1 VNLQTYNVAIIGG
14 GAAGMMA
21 AIAASENGKKVV
33 VIEKNKQLGKKLL
46 ITGKGRCNITNYC
59 DVKELIANCPRN
71 GRFMTNA
78 FYHFNSFQTI
88 DFFHNLGLQTKI
100 ERGNRVFPQSDKA
113 SDVVKVL
120 QLKLTELKVDIINQP
135 AKKLV
140 KTAKV
145 FAVQLQN
152 GQNIR
157 AEKLIIAT
165 GGKSYPAT
173 GSTGDGYKFAK
184 SFGHKL
190 TRFQPSLVP
199 LEAKYFIDTNQ
210 KNIPQLNVNQ
220 LQGLSLKN
228 VAIEVWHENTKL
240 YEDFGEMLFTHFG
253 VSGPIILSA
262 SSHLRQ
268 INSHLL
274 KIDLKPA
281 LDEAKLDKRLVR
293 EFEQNSNKQ
302 LQNILKNL
310 LPKKMIPVFLQL
322 VAINPEIPANRIT
335 KAQRKQIGW
344 QLKNL
349 WLKLEKFRPIHEA
362 IITSGGVEVSQIDP
376 QTMESK
382 LVPGLY
388 FAGEVLDVDA
398 YTGGFNLQI
407 AWSSG
412 FVAGNSV

>member
-1 VNLQTYNVAIIGG
+1 MQTYNVAIIGG
-14 GAAGMMA
+14 GAAGIMT
-21 AIAASENGKKVV
+21 AIAAAENGKKVV

-78 FYHFNSFQTI
+78 FYHFSAFQTI
-88 DFFHNLGLQTKI
+88 DFFNNLGLETKI
-100 ERGNRVFPQSDKA
+100 ERGNRIFPRSNKA
-113 SDVVKVL
+113 SDVVKVF
-120 QLKLTELKVDIINQP
+120 QRKLTKLNIEIINQP
-135 AKKLV
+135 AKKMM
-140 KTAKV
+140 KTAKLFV
-145 FAVQLQN
+145 VQLQN

-173 GSTGDGYKFAK
+173 GSTGDGYKFAR
-184 SFGHKL
+184 SFGHKI

-199 LEAKYFIDTNQ
+199 LEAKYFVDGKQ
-210 KNIPQLNVNQ
+210 KIIPKLNVNQ

-228 VAIEVWHENTKL
+228 VAIEVWQGNSKL

-268 INSHLL
+268 INSYLL

-293 EFEQNSNKQ
+293 EFQENSNKQ

-310 LPKKMIPVFLQL
+310 LPKKMIPLFVHLID
-322 VAINPEIPANRIT
+322 INPEIAANKIT
-335 KAQRKQIGW
+335 KTQRKQIGW

-362 IITSGGVEVSQIDP
+362 IITSGGVDVKQIDP

-412 FVAGNSV
+412 FVAGDSV